1 MKRVIR
7 RSVFETNSSSVHSI
21 SITNSDIKK
30 SNLEVNDDGYIVV
43 LPGEFGWGIE
53 NHRDQSTKLEYLVMM
68 ALETEGKKCE
78 TLEQF
83 YKTKGFK
90 LINTNISSYCSCKG
104 IVLEG
109 FNFEKHTYKDSK
121 NEDRSY
127 ITHEGYID
135 HQSCDDYHSLKD
147 FLDSYKT
154 NVIDFVFNS
163 GINLHISNDN
173 I

>member
-68 ALETEGKKCE
+68 ALETEGNDCA

-83 YKTKGFK
+83 YDTEGFQE
-90 LINTNISSYCSCKG
+90 INHEISSYCSCKG

-109 FNFEKHTYKDSK
+109 FNFERHSYVTEDKD
-121 NEDRSY
+121 EIFY

-135 HQSCDDYHSLKD
+135 HQSCEDYLSLKD

-154 NVIDFVFNS
+154 NVVDFVFNS